1 MPEAARNA
9 FDRAIA
15 GGDVRAVACGH
26 RHRSAVVDGA
36 LWAPSLTLVG
46 DSDDGIEAD
55 PRPGFVEFLLSPD
68 GGLAHRVV
76 RPWLAP

>member
-1 MPEAARNA
+1 MPEPARQA
-9 FDRAIA
+9 FERAIA
-15 GGDVRAVACGH
+15 GGDVRALACGH
-26 RHRSAVVDGA
+26 RHRSGVVGGA

-68 GGLAHRVV
+68 GELGREVV
-76 RPWLAP
+76 RPWP

>member
-1 MPEAARNA
+1 MPEAARTA

-55 PRPGFVEFLLSPD
+55 PRPGFVEFLLSPE
-68 GGLAHRVV
+68 GELAQRVV